1 MGKNYWSFETF
12 RDGLGTVWKE
22 YQIIAMR
29 HMWNV
34 GDEGAGSGKTW
45 EATNLVLKEKEQ
57 SISRASIIF
66 FLNAM
71 VDEGVLKYVER
82 TGKGGHHRIYR
93 PAFSETAFKEYLVKQ
108 IISKLIQE
116 FPDATQTVLGKQKV
130 SFFKNLFKLED

>member
-12 RDGLGTVWKE
+12 RDGFRTIWNE

-29 HMWNV
+29 HLWNV

-66 FLNAM
+66 FLNDM

-130 SFFKNLFKLED
+130 SSWKNLFKRED